1 MSRIAVGCWLA
12 ACAFFCSATTGF
24 AQNNSPYMS
33 SIPVQ
38 RASTEQAVSN
48 EHAQMT
54 LHVSRPELS
63 VAALS
68 DIDGVTIIHAD
79 QSTISIALAHAA
91 TIAGQPQ
98 EKYRQSTF
106 VVDYDEP
113 PVQSIAENLRSVL
126 EQKPTQDDL
135 QKYVYDHIADK
146 TYSRTFDY
154 ASRVAESGAGDCT
167 EHAVLLAALARAS
180 GYYARVVIGTL
191 LLDTESEP
199 QAFGHAWTEIHD
211 GSDWRIRDATL
222 PMEDSAGRNIT
233 YLPLGILDDE
243 GPGYS
248 ISLIRSVSMMPS
260 RISGLAIPD

>member
-1 MSRIAVGCWLA
+1 MNRFAVVRWLA
-12 ACAFFCSATTGF
+12 ACVFLCSATTGF

-38 RASTEQAVSN
+38 RAATEQAVSN
-48 EHAQMT
+48 GHAQMT
-54 LHVSRPELS
+54 LHVNRPELS

-68 DIDGVTIIHAD
+68 GIDGVTIINTD
-79 QSTISIALAHAA
+79 QSTVSIALAQAA
-91 TIAGQPQ
+91 TVAGAPQ
-98 EKYRQSTF
+98 EKYRHSTF

-113 PVQSIAENLRSVL
+113 SVQSIAADLRAVL
-126 EQKPTQDDL
+126 EQKPTENDL
-135 QKYVYDHIADK
+135 LKYVYEHIDDK

-154 ASRVAESGAGDCT
+154 ASRIAESGAGDCT

-211 GSDWRIRDATL
+211 GSDWQIRDATL
-222 PMEDSAGRNIT
+222 PADDSAIRNIS
-233 YLPLGILDDE
+233 YLPLAVLDDE

-248 ISLIRSVSMMPS
+248 IALIRSVSMMPS
-260 RISGLAIPD
+260 RISELAIQD